1 VIKYLYNLIDSL
13 RLRSYKKVLP
23 FGNHI
28 NTQALD
34 TREMII
40 TVVVI
45 QPPPS
50 GFHLAVSK
58 VELSNVAWRP
68 NTTIRLSV

>member
-1 VIKYLYNLIDSL
+1 MV
-13 RLRSYKKVLP
+13 
-23 FGNHI
+23 
-28 NTQALD
+28 
-34 TREMII
+34 I

-50 GFHLAVSK
+50 GFILHSAKYKLG
-58 VELSNVAWRP
+58 NVAWRP